1 MRRTRLT
8 GSTSAIVALIAA
20 FSLHATQGHAA
31 AQRHHRTHASHLASA
46 SRVIQC
52 VAFARTASD
61 VVLPGNAVNWWQNA
75 RGVYARGTAPEVG
88 SVLNFRANSRMRLG
102 HVAVVTQ
109 VVDSR
114 TIQIDQSHWHANG
127 ISRDVSVIDVS
138 QNNDW
143 SAVRVAIGRAN
154 TFGSIYPTFGFIYPR
169 ADRSGRIVTA
179 RGEAAPRPIG
189 DVAPIDLRGGD
200 LRGGDLRGDDAE
212 VAEAPAAPSELLTD
226 DAPNRS
232 LR

>member
-1 MRRTRLT
+1 MRRMRLT
-8 GSTSAIVALIAA
+8 GSTSLIVALIAA
-20 FSLHATQGHAA
+20 SSLSGSPVQAT
-31 AQRHHRTHASHLASA
+31 AQRHHRVHGAHLAYV

-52 VAFARTASD
+52 VAFARAASD
-61 VVLPGNAVNWWQNA
+61 VALPGNAANWWQNA
-75 RGVYARGTAPEVG
+75 EGIYARGTAPEVG

-143 SAVRVAIGRAN
+143 SAVRVAIGHAA

-169 ADRSGRIVTA
+169 ADHSGRIVTA
-179 RGEAAPRPIG
+179 RGEAAPRPTGNI
-189 DVAPIDLRGGD
+189 APIDLRDSD
-200 LRGGDLRGDDAE
+200 LRGGEAE
-212 VAEAPAAPSELLTD
+212 VAEAPAASPEPVID

>member
-1 MRRTRLT
+1 MMRRMRLT
-8 GSTSAIVALIAA
+8 GSTSVIVAFIAA
-20 FSLHATQGHAA
+20 FSLQGSQGHASG
-31 AQRHHRTHASHLASA
+31 QRHHRAYGTRLAAA

-52 VAFARTASD
+52 VAFARSASE
-61 VVLPGNAVNWWQNA
+61 VALTGNAVNWWQNA
-75 RGVYARGTAPEVG
+75 EGVYARGTAPEVG
-88 SVLNFRANSRMRLG
+88 SVLNFRANNRMRLG

-114 TIQIDQSHWHANG
+114 TIQIDQSHWNANG

-143 SAVRVAIGRAN
+143 SAVRVAIGRAG

-169 ADRSGRIVTA
+169 ADSSGRIVTA
-179 RGEAAPRPIG
+179 RGEAAPRHLG
-189 DVAPIDLRGGD
+189 DAKPVDLRGGD
-200 LRGGDLRGDDAE
+200 LGSEAE
-212 VAEAPAAPSELLTD
+212 VAEAPATSSDVVDD

>member
-1 MRRTRLT
+1 MRRMRLT

-20 FSLHATQGHAA
+20 FSLQGSPIQAA
-31 AQRHHRTHASHLASA
+31 AQRHRRPGTHLATA

-52 VAFARTASD
+52 VAFARAASD
-61 VVLPGNAVNWWQNA
+61 VALPGNAVNWWQNA
-75 RGVYARGTAPEVG
+75 EGVYARGTAPEVG

-143 SAVRVAIGRAN
+143 SAVRVAIGHAA

-179 RGEAAPRPIG
+179 RGEAAPRPTG
-189 DVAPIDLRGGD
+189 DVAPIDLRGG
-200 LRGGDLRGDDAE
+200 GEAE
-212 VAEAPAAPSELLTD
+212 VAEAPAASPELVID

>member
-1 MRRTRLT
+1 MRLTRLT
-8 GSTSAIVALIAA
+8 GSTSVIVALTAA
-20 FSLHATQGHAA
+20 FSLQGPQGHAS
-31 AQRHHRTHASHLASA
+31 AQRHHRAHAFHVASA
-46 SRVIQC
+46 PRVIQC
-52 VAFARTASD
+52 VAFARSASD
-61 VVLPGNAVNWWQNA
+61 VALPGNAVNWWQNA
-75 RGVYARGTAPEVG
+75 EGIYARGTAPEVG

-138 QNNDW
+138 KNKDW
-143 SAVRVAIGRAN
+143 SAVRVAIGRAG
-154 TFGSIYPTFGFIYPR
+154 TFGSIYPTFGFIYSR

-179 RGEAAPRPIG
+179 RGEAAPRATG
-189 DVAPIDLRGGD
+189 DVAPVDLRGGD
-200 LRGGDLRGDDAE
+200 LGGEAE
-212 VAEAPAAPSELLTD
+212 VAEAPAASPGLVTD